1 MASETTT
8 YRFGPYRVNP
18 RTRELSKHGIRLK
31 LRPQPFQVLQALVQR
46 AGDVVSREELRCALW
61 TADTYVDFEHGL
73 NTSIKELRGVL
84 GDSASE
90 PRYIETLP
98 KLGYRMIAPVEAEGP
113 TAPASR
119 IDEPQTAEPEGQA
132 DKKAEDEAVAGAQ
145 QQPLLRRLSPVLVGL
160 VLLLAL
166 AAYWQRPRSRI
177 RSRPAGGR
185 LMLAVLPFEN
195 LTGDATQEYLSD
207 ALTEEMIAQ
216 LGRLNP
222 EQLGVIAR
230 TSAMHYKHSPDRVFQ
245 IGQELNVQYVME
257 GSIRRSGDRVRVSA
271 QLIRVQDEAQAWAR
285 QYDRQI
291 TNLLSIEDEIAREI
305 SDEIQL
311 TLGDRKPSSPVNR
324 PSLSPQQSEAY
335 DLYLKGLY
343 FWNKRSTDDFWQ
355 AAKYFQQA
363 ISKDPNSAPSYAGLA
378 NCYALVGGYSNE
390 PRPEYMIQ
398 ARSAALHALQLD
410 ETLPEAH
417 TALAVIVQNYDL
429 DWPTAEREYQRA
441 IALNP
446 NYATA
451 HQWYAEHLGYRGRF
465 DEAFRESERARHLD
479 PLSLIIGADN
489 AILLY
494 YSRQYDR
501 SVDKFQAVLEMD
513 PTFTHA
519 DQVVLPYLEKGMF
532 AEALARIDRL
542 KRTYSDQP
550 VLWSDLAYINGRSG
564 RQEQARRA
572 VEKLKQLYR
581 PEQDPKLFVL
591 AYLGLGDKE
600 QAIAWLERAYAQH
613 SNELTTLK
621 VDPAYDPLRGDPRFQ
636 ELLHR
641 VGLTP

>member
-1 MASETTT
+1 MVPDTKM
-8 YRFGPYRVNP
+8 YRFGPYKLNP
-18 RTRELSKHGIRLK
+18 RTRELYKHGIRLK
-31 LRPQPFQVLQALVQR
+31 LRPQPFHVLQALVQR
-46 AGDVVSREELRCALW
+46 AGDVVSREELRHMLW

-90 PRYIETLP
+90 PRFIETLP
-98 KLGYRMIAPVEAEGP
+98 KLGYRMIAPVEAEEP
-113 TAPASR
+113 AAPAPAR
-119 IDEPQTAEPEGQA
+119 AEPQTAELEG
-132 DKKAEDEAVAGAQ
+132 KTKENVAGTERR
-145 QQPLLRRLSPVLVGL
+145 PFLRRLRPVLVGL

-166 AAYWQRPRSRI
+166 AVYWRWPRSRI
-177 RSRPAGGR
+177 PSQPPGSR

-222 EQLGVIAR
+222 DRLGVIAR
-230 TSAMHYKHSPDRVFQ
+230 TSAMHYKHSPERVYQ

-257 GSIRRSGDRVRVSA
+257 GSIRRSGEKVRVSA

-285 QYDRQI
+285 QYDRQM
-291 TNLLSIEDEIAREI
+291 TNLLAVQDEIAREI

-311 TLGDRKPSSPVNR
+311 TLGDHKPGSPVNR

-343 FWNKRSTDDFWQ
+343 FWNKRNTNDFWQ

-390 PRPEYMIQ
+390 PLPEYMLQ
-398 ARSAALHALQLD
+398 ARTAALRALQLD

-429 DWPTAEREYQRA
+429 DWGTSEREYQRA

-451 HQWYAEHLGYRGRF
+451 HQWYAEHLGYLGRF
-465 DEAFRESERARHLD
+465 DEAFRESERARQLD

-489 AILLY
+489 ATLLY

-501 SVDKFQAVLEMD
+501 SIYKFRAVLDMD
-513 PTFTHA
+513 PGFALA
-519 DQVVLPYLEKGMF
+519 DQIVLPYLEKGMF
-532 AEALARIDRL
+532 AEALAQIDPKQRL
-542 KRTYSDQP
+542 YSDQP

-564 RQEQARRA
+564 KREQARRA
-572 VEKLKQLYR
+572 LEKLKHLYQ
-581 PEQDPKLFVL
+581 PKQEPKLFVL

-600 QAIAWLERAYAQH
+600 QAFAWLEKAYAQH
-613 SNELTTLK
+613 SNVMTTLK

-636 ELLHR
+636 ELLRR
-641 VGLTP
+641 VRLAP